1 MKVIGLDLGEKRIGV
16 AVSDESG
23 RIALPLATLSG
34 DQPTCEMIAGIL
46 NLADQHRA
54 KKIVIGMP
62 TRLSGEA
69 GPAAQKAAQL
79 ARALAAETS
88 LPVITWDER
97 LTTALAE
104 KTMVA
109 ADVKRRQRR
118 QKIDKIAAT
127 LILQNYLDAHT
138 DEKTS

>member
-1 MKVIGLDLGEKRIGV
+1 MKVIGLDLGEKRIGA

-23 RIALPLATLSG
+23 RIALPTATISG
-34 DQPTCEMIAGIL
+34 DRPASEIIADL
-46 NLADQHRA
+46 LDLADQHGAER
-54 KKIVIGMP
+54 IVIGMP
-62 TRLSGEA
+62 TSLSGEA
-69 GPAAQKAAQL
+69 GPAAQKVAQF

-88 LPVITWDER
+88 IQVIMWDER

-104 KTMVA
+104 KTMIA

-118 QKIDKIAAT
+118 QKIDKVAAA

-138 DEKTS
+138 DEHTN

>member
-34 DQPTCEMIAGIL
+34 DQPACEIIADIL
-46 NLADQHRA
+46 NLADQHGAER
-54 KKIVIGMP
+54 IVIGMP
-62 TRLSGEA
+62 TSLSGEA
-69 GPAAQKAAQL
+69 GPAAQKAAQF
-79 ARALAAETS
+79 ARALAAETD
-88 LPVITWDER
+88 LQVITWDER

-118 QKIDKIAAT
+118 QKIDKVAAA
-127 LILQNYLDAHT
+127 LILQNYLDAHA
-138 DEKTS
+138 DEQTN

>member
-1 MKVIGLDLGEKRIGV
+1 MKTLGLDLGEKRIGV

-23 RIALPLATLSG
+23 RIALPTATLSG
-34 DQPTCEMIAGIL
+34 DQPACEIIADIL
-46 NLADQHRA
+46 NLVDQHEAR
-54 KKIVIGMP
+54 KIVIGMP
-62 TRLSGEA
+62 TSLSGEA
-69 GPAAQKAAQL
+69 GPAAQKVAQF

-88 LPVITWDER
+88 LQVITWDER

-118 QKIDKIAAT
+118 QKIDKVAAT
-127 LILQNYLDAHT
+127 LILQNYLDAHAYEQT
-138 DEKTS
+138 N

>member
-23 RIALPLATLSG
+23 RIALPTATLPG
-34 DQPTCEMIAGIL
+34 DQPACEIISDIL
-46 NLADQHRA
+46 NLADQHGAER
-54 KKIVIGMP
+54 IVIGMP
-62 TRLSGEA
+62 TSLSGEA
-69 GPAAQKAAQL
+69 GPAAQKAAQF
-79 ARALAAETS
+79 ARALAAKTN
-88 LPVITWDER
+88 LQVITWDER

-118 QKIDKIAAT
+118 QKIDKVAAT
-127 LILQNYLDAHT
+127 LILQNYLDAHA
-138 DEKTS
+138 DEQTN